1 MDDVTTIAGLTAL
14 ELEEP
19 GRNGNPDDAVAE
31 AEANEL
37 AVAEA
42 ATMAG
47 QAGAPPVA
55 EEASR
60 EDVEAERT
68 RVLRERAIE
77 LARPLVKR
85 ERGESLSV
93 LEFSRG
99 RENYAIEMSAVGEVH
114 AAREITPVPG
124 TPPHVLGVI
133 GVRGRICSVLDLARL
148 FESPSDENHGLLM
161 AVVLRSS
168 TMEFA
173 LAADS
178 VAGMRRVPA
187 EELQSQ
193 VTTFSG
199 IRKQYLRAVTQDRV
213 AILDAERLLGD
224 QNLVVRQA
232 SRTAQR

>member
-1 MDDVTTIAGLTAL
+1 MDDVTTMAGLTAL
-14 ELEEP
+14 ELEAP
-19 GRNGNPDDAVAE
+19 VRNGNPDDAVAE
-31 AEANEL
+31 AAADEL
-37 AVAEA
+37 AM
-42 ATMAG
+42 T
-47 QAGAPPVA
+47 
-55 EEASR
+55 
-60 EDVEAERT
+60 EDVASAEQASAVTIADEAPHEDAAAERI
-68 RVLRERAIE
+68 RILRERAIE

-85 ERGESLSV
+85 ERGESISV

-161 AVVLRSS
+161 AVVLRSP

-187 EELQSQ
+187 EELQAQ
-193 VTTFSG
+193 ITTFSG

-224 QNLVVRQA
+224 QNLIVRQA
-232 SRTAQR
+232 SRTAAR